1 MNLVK
6 NETRNR
12 LGDDL
17 LDDIMRIKYT
27 DNNDVEDCI
36 KNIVYNKIKERKNKN
51 INVGLFRRAPGRKN
65 FLGGEYFLI
74 SKLFIEISR
83 LNNYCIII
91 SKNSNTKIISFSNS
105 RNTS

>member
-27 DNNDVEDCI
+27 DDNDVEDCI

-51 INVGLFRRAPGRKN
+51 IN
-65 FLGGEYFLI
+65 E
-74 SKLFIEISR
+74 
-83 LNNYCIII
+83 
-91 SKNSNTKIISFSNS
+91 
-105 RNTS
+105 